1 MKNLPINLFGGTALC
16 DEDRNIIYLFGG
28 VSSEIDL
35 TSDKLIYFTYDILKD
50 NWEFNVDLSFK
61 SPFVNSRFTKPIV
74 DLVSPKLFVSYY
86 RTDDDY
92 FFIEIFELVKAGVS
106 LKFRI
111 KDPIAKKKNEKD
123 NPDSY
128 AEKAPRDYQKTL

>member
-1 MKNLPINLFGGTALC
+1 MKNLPINLYGGTALH
-16 DEDRNIIYLFGG
+16 DDDKNIIYLFGG

-74 DLVSPKLFVSYY
+74 DMVSPKLFISYFK
-86 RTDDDY
+86 TDDDH
-92 FFIEIFELVKAGVS
+92 FFIEVFELVKAGVT
-106 LKFRI
+106 LKFKI
-111 KDPIAKKKNEKD
+111 KNPIGK
-123 NPDSY
+123 
-128 AEKAPRDYQKTL
+128 